1 MLSYKPM
8 LFTAG
13 WALLLTGLLG
23 LLPRLARRIAM
34 MLLILLFSVL
44 TLVHCAIFRH
54 QFCRRRR
61 QVFQLELSQF
71 PKSAAVVHRARRPD
85 DGVCRISRTA
95 QTGKPEEAD
104 HQ

>member
-44 TLVHCAIFRH
+44 TLVHCAMFNIFGN
-54 QFCRRRR
+54 F
-61 QVFQLELSQF
+61 FTFSDTNFLSLIHISE
-71 PKSAAVVHRARRPD
+71 PTRPY
-85 DGVCRISRTA
+85 
-95 QTGKPEEAD
+95 
-104 HQ
+104 